1 MNMRLFM
8 DLEKIR
14 QEYGVDEDEIND
26 LFMEV
31 SCSKS
36 KLIEILKGQSF
47 TKWTELEDMALE

>member
-1 MNMRLFM
+1 MRLFM